1 MSDILETCGA
11 GNEGASP
18 CAPCSARKPKFA
30 CWTAVAVII
39 AGHWLTGFS
48 ATLDKSLTY
57 DEGAHLF
64 SGVVYWLRGD
74 FRFQCE
80 NGNLP
85 QRWCAI
91 PAVLSGQT
99 RLPDSKLSFWKD
111 AQPREGG
118 NSYLYDSGNDAV
130 WTIRAGRA
138 WCGLWGAAIC
148 LAVFLWSKR
157 LFGMRGAF
165 VSLVS
170 CAACPTLL
178 ANASLMTSD
187 ACLTLFLLLSVAAI
201 WQVLQRVD
209 FWTVTLA
216 ALALSGLFLAKTS
229 AILIFPMAALL
240 VAVRLRSAAPL
251 VVEWLGTRR
260 EASGLSARLLFIF
273 CAAALCGIFVW
284 GAVWAAYDFR
294 FAPTVPVASASSSTE
309 YLRFGNVER
318 VCSELPPRQ
327 AGVLRGLA
335 QAKLL
340 PEPFLYGAAYVAAH
354 RERIAFLNGEYSLG
368 GFREYFPYTFL
379 VKTPLAMLGLLAVA
393 AVTMRRS
400 SRELA
405 AAWWYPY
412 APLLTLV
419 GVYLAAAIFSG
430 LNIGHRHILP
440 IYPALHILVGAAG
453 WWVGR
458 GGRGKLT
465 VGTLLTALVL
475 ETTLAWPNYLAF
487 FNPSMRPGSAYR
499 HLVESSLDWGQDLP
513 GLSRWLKE
521 NNSAESP
528 VFVAYFG
535 VDRPDVYGI
544 RAIRIP
550 GANVAAKDQP
560 LPLSA
565 GLYCISATTLQGVY
579 TPRPGPWSKKHEDAY
594 QQLQSQLPM
603 SPTPE
608 TIRSLERAR
617 FLRLLAFLR
626 HQKPVANIGGSILI
640 FRLDEGE
647 VHAALEGPPVELVP
661 LPLMEQLKAQPGRR
675 SL

>member
-1 MSDILETCGA
+1 MSNISATSGA
-11 GNEGASP
+11 GKESAPG
-18 CAPCSARKPKFA
+18 CATCSGLKGTIA

-39 AGHWLTGFS
+39 VGHWLAGFS

-91 PAVLSGQT
+91 PSVLSGQT
-99 RLPDSKLSFWKD
+99 RLPDSKLPFWKD

-118 NSYLYDSGNDAV
+118 NCYLYDCGNDAV
-130 WTIRAGRA
+130 WTIRTGRA
-138 WCGLWGAAIC
+138 WCGLWGLAIC
-148 LAVFLWSKR
+148 LAVFLWSR
-157 LFGMRGAF
+157 HLFGIRGAF

-178 ANASLMTSD
+178 ANAPLMTSD
-187 ACLTLFLLLSVAAI
+187 TCLTLFLLLSVAAI
-201 WQVLQRVD
+201 WHVLHRVNC
-209 FWTVTLA
+209 WTVSLA
-216 ALALSGLFLAKTS
+216 ALALSGLFLSKTS

-240 VAVRLRSAAPL
+240 VAVRLRSTTPL
-251 VVEWLGTRR
+251 TVEWLGSRWETK
-260 EASGLSARLLFIF
+260 GLSAKLTSIF
-273 CAAALCGIFVW
+273 GAAALCGILVW

-294 FAPTVPVASASSSTE
+294 FTPNEPSASPTVE
-309 YLRFGNVER
+309 YLRFGKLER

-327 AGVLRGLA
+327 ASIIRGLA

-354 RERIAFLNGEYSLG
+354 RERIAFLNGKYSLG

-379 VKTPLAMLGLLAVA
+379 VKTPLAMLGLLAAA
-393 AVTMRRS
+393 AVAMRRS
-400 SRELA
+400 SKELSS
-405 AAWWYPY
+405 AWWYPY

-419 GVYLAAAIFSG
+419 GVYLTAAIFSG

-453 WWVGR
+453 SWLSHGW
-458 GGRGKLT
+458 RGKVT
-465 VGTLLTALVL
+465 VGTLLTTLVL
-475 ETTLAWPNYLAF
+475 EASLAWPHHLAF
-487 FNPSMRPGSAYR
+487 FNPIVRPGSAHQ

-513 GLSRWLKE
+513 GLGRWLKE
-521 NNSAESP
+521 NNSAGVP
-528 VFVAYFG
+528 VFLAYFG
-535 VDRPDVYGI
+535 VDRADAYGI
-544 RAIRIP
+544 RAIQIP
-550 GANVAAKDQP
+550 GAAEAAKNQP

-565 GLYCISATTLQGVY
+565 GLYCVSATTLQGVY
-579 TPRPGPWSKKHEDAY
+579 TSRPGPWSKKHEEAY
-594 QQLQSQLPM
+594 QQLQSQPSK

-608 TIRSLERAR
+608 QIRSLERAR

-626 HQKPVANIGGSILI
+626 HQNPVANIGGSILI
-640 FRLDEGE
+640 FRLTEAD
-647 VHAALEGPPVELVP
+647 VHTALQGPPAEFVP
-661 LPLMEQLKAQPGRR
+661 LPLIEQLKAQQGRSR
-675 SL
+675 L